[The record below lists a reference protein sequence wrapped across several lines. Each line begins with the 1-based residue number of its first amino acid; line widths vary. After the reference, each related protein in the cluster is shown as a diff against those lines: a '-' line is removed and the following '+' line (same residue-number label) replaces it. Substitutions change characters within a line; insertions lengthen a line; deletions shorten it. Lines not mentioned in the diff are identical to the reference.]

1 MARITIADDGIRFD
15 GRSVEERPLGGAESA
30 VVYLARAL
38 AGRGHDVRV
47 YNRCERPV
55 VHDGVRWTPIAE
67 GVADVADLYLANRG
81 DKLIPLVPN
90 ARSRVFWIHNPA
102 RYLLK
107 ARYLSKLWRF
117 KPTIAFIGAYHR
129 TTYPRWAPGGAR
141 VVIPYGIAD
150 EFLRAEA
157 SASPPPPRVVFASN
171 PLRSLDWLLDVWA
184 GRIHARVPAA
194 ELHLFA
200 GPATYGAVGAAKSTA
215 MDAVLSRARSLSG
228 LGVVVRDPVP
238 KSRLIAELRAARAML
253 YRGDLNETFCSA
265 VGEAQAMGVPAVV
278 QNLGAVAERVIDG
291 ETGIV
296 AADEASFAD
305 AAGRILLDDALWRR
319 LHEGALAKQ
328 RGWGWPE
335 AAAAFESLIP

>member
-15 GRSVEERPLGGAESA
+15 GRTVEERPLGGVESA

-38 AGRGHDVRV
+38 AARGHDVHV
-47 YNRCERPV
+47 YNRCERPLA
-55 VHDGVRWTPIAE
+55 HEGVRWTPIAE
-67 GVADVADLYLANRG
+67 GIPDAADLFVANRG
-81 DKLIPLVPN
+81 DKLIGLVPA
-90 ARSRVFWIHNPA
+90 ARRRVFWIHNPA

-117 KPTIAFIGAYHR
+117 KPVIVYIGTYHL
-129 TTYPRWAPGGAR
+129 TNYPRWAPGGER
-141 VVIPYGIAD
+141 VIIPYGIPD
-150 EFLRAEA
+150 SFLHAEA
-157 SASPPPPRVVFASN
+157 SDSPPPPRAVFASN
-171 PLRSLDWLLDVWA
+171 PLRSLDWLLEVWA

-200 GPATYGAVGAAKSTA
+200 GAATYGAVGAAKSAA
-215 MDAVLSRARSLSG
+215 MDAVLSRARSLSA

-238 KSRLIAELRAARAML
+238 KPRLIAELQAARAML

-265 VGEAQAMGVPAVV
+265 IGEAQAMGVPAVI

-291 ETGIV
+291 ETGFV

-305 AAGRILLDDALWRR
+305 AAGRILVDDALWRR

-328 RGWGWPE
+328 RRWGWPE